1 MRSLARPLVA
11 SCLLWCGLTTTSI
24 LGQQPA
30 APPQNPTAAPQ
41 AKPEEGIPIN
51 SPVVQKACAGCHAP
65 DDKQQM
71 SRISFQRNTP
81 EGWQENIR
89 RMAALNGLKIDPA
102 TAREVVKYLS
112 DHLGLAPEEAKPAAF
127 EVERRIVDYTYKE
140 NADADST
147 CNKCH
152 SLGRVIS
159 QRRTREEWN
168 LLISMHRGWYPLVD
182 NQAFRRPGPPPR
194 DPSSD
199 GRPPDARHPVEKA
212 IDHLARAFPM

>member
-1 MRSLARPLVA
+1 MNSYARALVA
-11 SCLLWCGLTTTSI
+11 SCLLWCGLATTSI

-30 APPQNPTAAPQ
+30 PPPSNPSAAPQ
-41 AKPEEGIPIN
+41 AKPEEGIPIT
-51 SPVVQKACAGCHAP
+51 SPVVQKACAPCHAL

-89 RMAALNGLKIDPA
+89 RMAALNGLKIDAA

-127 EVERRIVDYTYKE
+127 EVERRIIDYSYKA
-140 NADADST
+140 NADAEST

-159 QRRTREEWN
+159 QRRLDRK
-168 LLISMHRGWYPLVD
+168 SV
-182 NQAFRRPGPPPR
+182 
-194 DPSSD
+194 
-199 GRPPDARHPVEKA
+199 V
-212 IDHLARAFPM
+212 